1 MLSETGGQKRK
12 TPKTAENTGM
22 PEKPR
27 EVVRVD
33 PKNMLSI
40 KLSTEARCFSLCE
53 VKLNVRL
60 RSKLGECPKMMVG
73 MLLESR
79 GKTKPT

>member
-1 MLSETGGQKRK
+1 MVALKQSCCRKRRGQKRK

-22 PEKPR
+22 PQKPR

-40 KLSTEARCFSLCE
+40 RLSTEARCFSLCK
-53 VKLNVRL
+53 VKLNVVVCGA
-60 RSKLGECPKMMVG
+60 S
-73 MLLESR
+73 
-79 GKTKPT
+79 